1 MRPRL
6 SSARVRAA
14 MVLAGIVVLL
24 AACVT
29 TTGPQQSSRNG
40 PYQVALLVPSGSG
53 ESGDEVLARSLE
65 NAARLAIADLGENVE
80 IELTVYPT
88 KGNPEWAAYQA
99 QQAVVAGA
107 EVILG
112 PVFAQS
118 AIAAGTAVQP
128 RNIPVLAFSNNTDV
142 AGGNVYVLGATFQ
155 NTANRLAAY
164 AAAQGRTRAVVAY
177 ADTPAGK
184 AGAAAVAQA
193 VANNNSQLVARTD
206 YPLSQEDVINA
217 ASLISSTISTTG
229 ASAIYLTS
237 DAFGELPLLA
247 QLLPEQ
253 GIDATATKFIGL
265 TRWDIPASTLTL
277 PGLQNGWFAL
287 PDPALTALF
296 MDRYS
301 AAYGTEAH
309 PLAGLAYDGI
319 AAIGAL
325 VAGGHNGPLTQDAL
339 TQRQGFAGVG
349 GVFRFLPDGTNERA
363 LAIAEIQNSEVTIID
378 PAPKSFGLR
387 GF

>member
-1 MRPRL
+1 
-6 SSARVRAA
+6 
-14 MVLAGIVVLL
+14 VLVS
-24 AACVT
+24 ACVPNST
-29 TTGPQQSSRNG
+29 PTATKQTE
-40 PYQVALLVPSGSG
+40 PYRVALLVPAGSG
-53 ESGDEVLARSLE
+53 EAGDEVLARSLE
-65 NAARLAIADLGENVE
+65 NAARLAIADLGDQAK
-80 IELTVYPT
+80 IDLKVYQT
-88 KGNPEWAAYQA
+88 KGNPDYAKYVAA
-99 QQAVVAGA
+99 QAVNEGA

-118 AIAAGTAVQP
+118 ANAVGALVRD
-128 RNIPVLAFSNNTDV
+128 RNIPVLSFSNNVDI

-164 AAAQGRTRAVVAY
+164 AASQGRTRAVVAY
-177 ADTPAGK
+177 ADTAAGE
-184 AGAAAVAQA
+184 AGAKAVATA
-193 VANNNSQLVARTD
+193 LAANNSQLVSRVH

-217 ASLISSTISTTG
+217 VSLIRDSLDTSG
-229 ASAIYLTS
+229 ASALYLTS

-253 GIDATATKFIGL
+253 GIDTNAVRFIGL
-265 TRWDIPASTLTL
+265 TRWDIPASTLSL
-277 PGLQNGWFAL
+277 AGLQGGWFAM

-296 MDRYS
+296 TQRYT
-301 AAYGTEAH
+301 AAYGSDPH

-325 VAGGHNGPLTQDAL
+325 VARGDRGVLTANEL

-349 GVFRFLPDGTNERA
+349 GIFRLLPDGTNERA
-363 LAIAEIQNSEVTIID
+363 LAVAQIEDNQVKIID
-378 PAPKSFGLR
+378 PAPKSFGIG